1 MDMNPETTLDKTAQ
15 LPDGFTI
22 RPGTFDDY
30 KLVFDLLN
38 ISSLR
43 LLGSIDLTDPEL
55 IRNDWQDPK
64 FDMQKSTRMI
74 FAPDGTLVGA
84 LEVWDTGNPPV
95 HPWIWFEVH
104 PDYLGQGVED
114 TLLAWAESRAAQA
127 IERIPDGIRFAPRT
141 GFPVQNECFK
151 KLVESRGYKYDRSFY
166 RMVATFDGPP
176 EVPPTPQ
183 GIIIRSYNPETEFEA
198 VVHTMLDSFRDH
210 YGFVERPFEEELT
223 HFRHHFLGDPIYDP
237 NLWFVAMDG
246 DEMVGISICR
256 AEDYEN
262 PEHGFVNEL
271 GVRREW
277 RRRGIANA
285 LLKTSFAA
293 FYERGKK
300 GAALG
305 VDADSLTGA
314 LKIYERAG
322 MRPARQYDN
331 YEKELRAGEEIS
343 TRTV

>member
-1 MDMNPETTLDKTAQ
+1 MNPEITLDPTAQ
-15 LPDGFTI
+15 LPDGFTL
-22 RPGTFDDY
+22 RPGTLDDY
-30 KLVFDLLN
+30 KLVFELVNASAMHLFGAMDVL
-38 ISSLR
+38 
-43 LLGSIDLTDPEL
+43 DPEL

-64 FDMQKSTRMI
+64 FDMQKSTRMA

-95 HPWIWFEVH
+95 HPWIWFCVH
-104 PDYLGQGVED
+104 PDYAKSGVAAA
-114 TLLAWAESRAAQA
+114 LLEWAEARVAQA
-127 IERIPDGIRFAPRT
+127 VERVPDGIRFAPRT
-141 GFPVQNECFK
+141 GFPAQNTRFK
-151 KLVESRGYKYDRSFY
+151 ALVESRGFKYDRSFY
-166 RMVATFDGPP
+166 RMETTFDGPP
-176 EVPPTPQ
+176 VVLPLVE
-183 GIIIRSYNPETEFEA
+183 GIIIRPYNPETELEA
-198 VVHTMLDSFRDH
+198 VVRTMIESFRDH
-210 YGFVERPFEEELT
+210 YGFVERPFEDELT
-223 HFRHHFLGDPIYDP
+223 SFRHHFLGDPIYDP

-262 PEHGFVNEL
+262 AENGFVNEL

-277 RRRGIANA
+277 RKRGIANA

-293 FYERGKK
+293 FYRRGKK

-322 MRPARQYDN
+322 MHAARQYDN
-331 YEKELRAGEEIS
+331 YEKELRAGKEIS
-343 TRTV
+343 TQTI

>member
-1 MDMNPETTLDKTAQ
+1 MNPEITFEKTAQ
-15 LPDGFTI
+15 LPDGFNI
-22 RPGTFDDY
+22 RPGTLDDY

-38 ISSLR
+38 ASSLS
-43 LLGSIDLTDPEL
+43 LLGSVDLTDPEL
-55 IRNDWQDPK
+55 VRNDWQEPK
-64 FDMQKSTRMI
+64 FDMQKSTRLV

-95 HPWIWFEVH
+95 HPWIWLCVH
-104 PDYLGQGVED
+104 PDYADKGVD
-114 TLLAWAESRAAQA
+114 SVLLAWGEARAAQA
-127 IERIPDGIRFAPRT
+127 VERVPDGIRFAPRT
-141 GFPVQNECFK
+141 GFPAQNVRFK
-151 KLVESRGYKYDRSFY
+151 ALAESRGYKYDRSFY
-166 RMVATFDGPP
+166 RMQTVFEGAPQ
-176 EVPPTPQ
+176 VPPAPE
-183 GIIIRSYNPETEFEA
+183 GILIRAYNPQTELEA
-198 VVHTMLDSFRDH
+198 VVRTMRESFRDH
-210 YGFVERPFEEELT
+210 YGFVERPFEDELDD
-223 HFRHHFLGDPIYDP
+223 FRHHFLGDPLYDP
-237 NLWFVAMDG
+237 GLWFVALDG

-262 PEHGFVNEL
+262 PENGFVNEL

-305 VDADSLTGA
+305 VDADNLTGA

-322 MRPARQYDN
+322 MRPVRQYDN

-343 TRTV
+343 KR

>member
-1 MDMNPETTLDKTAQ
+1 MNPETTLDQTVC
-15 LPDGFTI
+15 LPEGFSI
-22 RPGTFDDY
+22 RPGTLDDY
-30 KLVFDLLN
+30 KIVFDLLN
-38 ISSLR
+38 VSATHLT
-43 LLGSIDLTDPEL
+43 GAIDLTDPEL
-55 IRNDWQDPK
+55 VRNDWQDPK
-64 FDMQKSTRMI
+64 FDMEKSTRMI
-74 FAPDGTLVGA
+74 FAPDGTLVGV

-95 HPWIWFEVH
+95 HPWIWFCVH

-114 TLLAWAESRAAQA
+114 ALLDWGEARAALA
-127 IERIPDGIRFAPRT
+127 VERVPDGVRFVPRT
-141 GFPVQNECFK
+141 GFVVQNQRFK
-151 KLVESRGYKYDRSFY
+151 ALVESRGYKYDRSFY
-166 RMVATFDGPP
+166 RMATTFDGPP
-176 EVPPTPQ
+176 ELPPTLQ
-183 GIIIRSYNPETEFEA
+183 GIVIRPYNPETEFEA
-198 VVHTMLDSFRDH
+198 VVRTMIESFRDH

-237 NLWFVAMDG
+237 SLWFVAMDG
-246 DEMVGISICR
+246 DEMVGISVCR

-262 PEHGFVNEL
+262 PENGFVNEL

-277 RRRGIANA
+277 RKRGIASA
-285 LLKTSFAA
+285 LLKTSFAE
-293 FYERGKK
+293 FYRRGKK

-343 TRTV
+343 TQTV